1 MTKDNNNKTK
11 NKNIMTYFVMTVKSL
26 ALFIILIM
34 ISASICFYSEI
45 SYNSYYIYLLFSAVL
60 SVFISSFLFTKK
72 SKKNGLLNG
81 IIASLPVV
89 ALLTVICL
97 LMIKCNF
104 NLQFL
109 ITILSA
115 ISAGGISGIISVN
128 AGR

>member
-11 NKNIMTYFVMTVKSL
+11 NKNIITYFVMTVKSL

-45 SYNSYYIYLLFSAVL
+45 SYNSYYIFLLFSAVL

-115 ISAGGISGIISVN
+115 ISAGGISGIIGVN